1 MLLDLGNFTYFGP
14 GVRKTDPATSK
25 VAAVRATL
33 FAWSHR
39 GRILDALRTHG
50 PHSPKELEQLIGLS
64 TVQIDRRLPE
74 ILAAGEIE
82 VVQENGADVVRGGC
96 RVWRAVCR

>member
-25 VAAVRATL
+25 VAAENSKR
-33 FAWSHR
+33 FANSHR
-39 GRILDALRTHG
+39 SKILNSLRLNG
-50 PHSPKELEQLIGLS
+50 PFSAKEIECITGLS
-64 TVQIDRRLPE
+64 VPQVDRRLPE
-74 ILAAGEIE
+74 MLAAGEIE

-96 RVWRAVCR
+96 RVWRAVCH